1 MTKSLI
7 TALFILFMV
16 LQYKLWFD
24 PDGILSVQ
32 HLRQLISQQTQINL
46 AMKNQNAIVKADVAS
61 LKNGQEAIEERARH
75 DLGMVKKGEVFV
87 SFGNSSAS

>member
-7 TALFILFMV
+7 TALLFLFAV

-24 PDGILSVQ
+24 PDGMCSVWQLRKLIGQQMQTNSIL
-32 HLRQLISQQTQINL
+32 
-46 AMKNQNAIVKADVAS
+46 KNQNSTVKADVVS

-87 SFGNSSAS
+87 SLVN